1 MKYIKCGNDLKSK
14 GFSKQRSSLKEV
26 TMLTGLKDLQNMTSL
41 KEMIG
46 CGIKELKGLMR
57 GGDDL
62 SHSL

>member
-26 TMLTGLKDLQNMTSL
+26 SMLTGLKDVQNMTSL

-46 CGIKELKGLMR
+46 CGIK
-57 GGDDL
+57 D
-62 SHSL
+62 